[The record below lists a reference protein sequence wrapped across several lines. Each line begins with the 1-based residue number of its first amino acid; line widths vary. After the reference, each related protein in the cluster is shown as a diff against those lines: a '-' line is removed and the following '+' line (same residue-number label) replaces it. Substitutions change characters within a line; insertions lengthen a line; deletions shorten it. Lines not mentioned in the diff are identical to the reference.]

1 MTSFVQ
7 VAMIG
12 ECRRT
17 GDCARRVQ
25 RDVDAFYAPSQL
37 RGKCACS
44 SRTLNF
50 ADFLKFLGPN
60 DVNEVKPLVRKM
72 VHSQIWIAQ
81 NTQLNLKISTLS

>member
-7 VAMIG
+7 VAMVG

-25 RDVDAFYAPSQL
+25 RDVDAFTHHRDHTEIAF
-37 RGKCACS
+37 S

-50 ADFLKFLGPN
+50 ADFFKFLGPN
-60 DVNEVKPLVRKM
+60 DVTEVKPLVSKM
-72 VHSQIWIAQ
+72 VHSRIWIAQ
-81 NTQLNLKISTLS
+81 IPN

>member
-25 RDVDAFYAPSQL
+25 RDVDAFYAPSRS
-37 RGKCACS
+37 RGKCALS
-44 SRTLNF
+44 SRMLNF
-50 ADFLKFLGPN
+50 AEFFKVL
-60 DVNEVKPLVRKM
+60 R
-72 VHSQIWIAQ
+72 A
-81 NTQLNLKISTLS
+81 